1 MLGECCAVCPR
12 LWDSGDFVKKNIY
25 ISFIVNNKMRCKLLF
40 NFVLIIL
47 FSATVSASLNVTL
60 SDQGTGVR
68 TISENTLLSS
78 GDLRIEIWDALS
90 GGSIVHNETFTG
102 AISSGSWNVI
112 LGANDSN
119 KMALEFGKAYYKDYF
134 IEGESANFTLGN
146 GSVVGR
152 QLFYSPL
159 GDIAEADIDSGTNLT
174 LGQKITFA
182 FGEVIDN
189 IVDGWVRITGNL
201 NVTGTIKADKLR
213 DRANIIPNTL
223 YEDNGFDL
231 ISLRP
236 HPKVVN
242 PVLDKDD
249 VTDVIAGFVAD
260 PSLFYESGTW
270 YMFFEVQTTPNSQI
284 GYATSPDGLTWTYG
298 AVVLSDDS
306 IAYSYPQVFKYNG
319 TYYMIPSTSNSV
331 VRIYTATSFP
341 TTWTLSE
348 TITVD
353 GGNDP
358 SMFQWGGK
366 WWLLAC
372 NSGTDNGYAYYSTI
386 GPTGGTWTAHDN
398 NPIISADNAKCRGA
412 GRPIVKD
419 DYIIY
424 FYQKGDVDYGEKVR
438 AFKITDLTSSTFTE
452 TELTTSPVLEPSS
465 LEQWRSTGM
474 HTVDIWPLEND
485 LGCLAVVDGHI
496 FSGSS
501 VWSIGIYEC
510 GTSGFSDDIPQEFGA
525 DKDVIEYFD
534 SADNEYK
541 LDLSTNGVN
550 VDMSISTDGDANT
563 LFIDGT
569 NGKVGIG
576 VNTPTAK
583 FNIEATNVNGF
594 DLQTSSTLTVPSI
607 TNYGIVNALTVNS
620 AVNDEYN
627 FIAAINTMDIDETGG
642 VVGDV
647 IGFAN
652 YIKINSVATATNYSD
667 VFGIKTYL
675 SRVGTNAAQ
684 TLTNYYGF
692 DSMSLATV
700 GSSGAFDG
708 TNWYHF
714 YAEDFAAFG
723 GTVANTYGLYVEEQT
738 YGTNNYGIVLNGANC
753 MHLRGTAGP
762 KLCAGSGTPESA
774 VIAPIGSMYMRS
786 DGGAGTSMY
795 VKESGTGNTGWVGK

>member
-1 MLGECCAVCPR
+1 MLKKQRDPIPSLRELRGKETPKDKLR
-12 LWDSGDFVKKNIY
+12 LPTGQRERERESKGNFSQILKITLTSLIAALACTGIIYAATTVGTNI
-25 ISFIVNNKMRCKLLF
+25 S
-40 NFVLIIL
+40 
-47 FSATVSASLNVTL
+47 TDGTL
-60 SDQGTGVR
+60 SVTGAS
-68 TISENTLLSS
+68 TFTTASS
-78 GDLRIEIWDALS
+78 TG
-90 GGSIVHNETFTG
+90 IVKFAQINSDTG
-102 AISSGSWNVI
+102 AIS
-112 LGANDSN
+112 
-119 KMALEFGKAYYKDYF
+119 FGN
-134 IEGESANFTLGN
+134 E
-146 GSVVGR
+146 
-152 QLFYSPL
+152 
-159 GDIAEADIDSGTNLT
+159 NLT
-174 LGQKITFA
+174 T
-182 FGEVIDN
+182 
-189 IVDGWVRITGNL
+189 TGDLSVANATTTGDFYA
-201 NVTGTIKADKLR
+201 TGTVKADKLR

-270 YMFFEVQTTPNSQI
+270 YMFFEVQTAPNSQI

-298 AVVLSDDS
+298 AIVLSDDS
-306 IAYSYPQVFKYNG
+306 IAYSYPHVFKYNG

-372 NSGTDNGYAYYSTI
+372 NSGTDNGYAYYSTL
-386 GPTGGTWTAHDN
+386 GPTGGAWTAHDN

-424 FYQKGDVDYGEKVR
+424 FYQKGDVTYGEKVR

-465 LEQWRSTGM
+465 LEQWRSVGM
-474 HTVDIWPLEND
+474 HTVDIWPSEK
-485 LGCLAVVDGHI
+485 GSECLAVVDGHYQPA
-496 FSGSS
+496 GSS

-525 DKDVIEYFD
+525 GKDVIEYFD

-569 NGKVGIG
+569 NGYIGIG

-583 FNIEATNVNGF
+583 LHIKSTDKSGF
-594 DLQTSSTLTVPSI
+594 KLQTNSTLTVP
-607 TNYGIVNALTVNS
+607 TTNNYGIINALTVNS
-620 AVNDEYN
+620 AINGGHSFTAV
-627 FIAAINTMDIDETGG
+627 INTMDIDETGG
-642 VVGDV
+642 VTGVVTGLS
-647 IGFAN
+647 N
-652 YIKINSVATATNYSD
+652 YIKINSVATATNYPN
-667 VFGIKTYL
+667 VFGVKTYL

-692 DSMSLATV
+692 DSMAFAAG

-738 YGTNNYGIVLNGANC
+738 YGTNNYGVVLNGANC

>member
-1 MLGECCAVCPR
+1 MLN
-12 LWDSGDFVKKNIY
+12 LNKNYVKKTERPHTIPAGATGQGEREKESKSRFSKLN
-25 ISFIVNNKMRCKLLF
+25 FINAP
-40 NFVLIIL
+40 LIKGARGIL
-47 FSATVSASLNVTL
+47 KVTL
-60 SDQGTGVR
+60 TSLIAALACTGIIYAATTVGTNITTTGTLDVTGV
-68 TISENTLLSS
+68 STLTGDTSIAGTLDVTGNFTFTTASS
-78 GDLRIEIWDALS
+78 TG
-90 GGSIVHNETFTG
+90 IVKFPQINSDTG
-102 AISSGSWNVI
+102 AIS
-112 LGANDSN
+112 
-119 KMALEFGKAYYKDYF
+119 FGD
-134 IEGESANFTLGN
+134 E
-146 GSVVGR
+146 
-152 QLFYSPL
+152 
-159 GDIAEADIDSGTNLT
+159 NLT
-174 LGQKITFA
+174 T
-182 FGEVIDN
+182 
-189 IVDGWVRITGNL
+189 TGDLSVANATTTGDFYA
-201 NVTGTIKADKLR
+201 TGTVKADKLR

-249 VTDVIAGFVAD
+249 VTDVTANFVAD

-270 YMFFEVQTTPNSQI
+270 YMFFEVMTTPNSQI

-298 AVVLSDDS
+298 AIVLSDDS
-306 IAYSYPQVFKYNG
+306 IAYSYPHVFKYNG

-465 LEQWRSTGM
+465 LEQWRSVGM
-474 HTVDIWPLEND
+474 HTVDIWPSEK
-485 LGCLAVVDGHI
+485 GSECLAVVDGHYQPA
-496 FSGSS
+496 GS

-525 DKDVIEYFD
+525 GKDVIEYFD

-642 VVGDV
+642 AIANV
-647 IGFAN
+647 IGLSN
-652 YIKINSVATATNYSD
+652 YVKINGVAVATNYSN
-667 VFGIKTYL
+667 VFGVKTYL
-675 SRVGTNAAQ
+675 SRVYTNAAQ

-692 DSMSLATV
+692 DSTSLSAG

-786 DGGAGTSMY
+786 DGVAGTSMY